1 MERKIFE
8 YMNGEVKVF
17 ADPEVILRQLSRG
30 CDFDLDGVLRLCKSD
45 NPAQSIPAVEK
56 LLVAARGAFGMPPIR
71 LTGEGFLDDE
81 VDAVLI
87 SFWDFLEKKNPSAE
101 CLPMSPPAAG
111 MCSSRTTEPSLA
123 SG

>member
-81 VDAVLI
+81 VDAVLTT
-87 SFWDFLEKKNPSAE
+87 FWDFLEKKNPSAE
-101 CLPMSPPAAG
+101 CSPMSPPAVEASPLPI
-111 MCSSRTTEPSLA
+111 MELSSV